1 MIASVLAALL
11 AARSPDAARV
21 REVEVLL
28 PLVGESKVY
37 VPAGRPD
44 RVILFLSGDGGW
56 NRGVVDM
63 ARRAAAGGE
72 ALVAGLS
79 YPRLRRAAAA
89 ASSSCWYPAGD
100 LEIIGQALEK
110 REKFGAYTRPA
121 LIGYSSGA
129 SLVYAALAAAPDSFS
144 GGMSLGFCP
153 DLEDVPPLCTH
164 DRFHPEYDH
173 AARKAAWEPVGEIG
187 APWVVLQGAQDKVC
201 GASTTESFTNGVAG
215 ARLSL
220 LPGVGHGYGNPLKW
234 GEAFDRG
241 LGEILHA
248 SVGAVGASDPKH
260 AAGDPGLEKELEA
273 LDLPLELRLVEAPR
287 GFFFFISGDGGWSNL
302 DRAVVD
308 GLAEKG
314 ISTVALNTLKYFW
327 NEKPP
332 ERVAADLERLVKA
345 CHPGGLPLFAGGYS
359 FGAEVMPVVLHRS
372 EFAGRFAGLI
382 LIGPGPNASFEMSVL
397 DWLRTKEKPTPNKV
411 VDHARALGPLPLLC
425 VSGEKEDESICPA
438 LSGGAGVELAT
449 LPGAHHFGGDYRKVG
464 DACAGFLERL
474 LRPAPAGAGAA
485 ITE

>member
-11 AARSPDAARV
+11 AARSPEAARV
-21 REVEVLL
+21 REIKVLL

-110 REKFGAYTRPA
+110 REKFGAYTPPA

-129 SLVYAALAAAPDSFS
+129 TLVYAALAAAPDSFS

-164 DRFHPEYDH
+164 DRFQPEYDH
-173 AARKAAWEPVGEIG
+173 AARKASWEPVGEIG
-187 APWVVLQGAQDKVC
+187 APWEVLQGAQDKVC
-201 GASTTESFTNGVAG
+201 GASTTASFTNGVAG

-241 LGEILHA
+241 LGEILHP
-248 SVGAVGASDPKH
+248 SGGAAGAPGPKH
-260 AAGDPGLEKELEA
+260 AAGNPDLEKEL
-273 LDLPLELRLVEAPR
+273 
-287 GFFFFISGDGGWSNL
+287 
-302 DRAVVD
+302 
-308 GLAEKG
+308 
-314 ISTVALNTLKYFW
+314 
-327 NEKPP
+327 
-332 ERVAADLERLVKA
+332 
-345 CHPGGLPLFAGGYS
+345 
-359 FGAEVMPVVLHRS
+359 
-372 EFAGRFAGLI
+372 
-382 LIGPGPNASFEMSVL
+382 
-397 DWLRTKEKPTPNKV
+397 
-411 VDHARALGPLPLLC
+411 
-425 VSGEKEDESICPA
+425 
-438 LSGGAGVELAT
+438 
-449 LPGAHHFGGDYRKVG
+449 
-464 DACAGFLERL
+464 
-474 LRPAPAGAGAA
+474 
-485 ITE
+485 